1 MKNFSFKNKFPQLPK
16 ITKKYSSK
24 YNGYRPVINTAKNLG
39 HVQNKNFNL
48 CTRQIQF
55 TEQNCVISRS

>member
-1 MKNFSFKNKFPQLPK
+1 MKMFYFKNKFPQLPK

-24 YNGYRPVINTAKNLG
+24 YNGYRPVINIANNFG

-48 CTRQIQF
+48 CTRQI
-55 TEQNCVISRS
+55 